1 MNKWVGI
8 GRLTKDAELKYTP
21 GAGTP
26 VSTFTLA
33 VDNYNAKEKKN
44 DADFIPIVLWG
55 KSAESLAQYLVK
67 GTQVAVAGRISTR
80 SYDAKDGTKRYVTE
94 VVAEMYG
101 GVKLLGG
108 KKADSSI
115 VNNDVFG
122 GMNFDEYNTPVDD
135 GDMPF

>member
-26 VSTFTLA
+26 VSTFILA

-55 KSAESLAQYLVK
+55 KSAENLAQYLVK
-67 GTQVAVAGRISTR
+67 GTQVAVAGRISVR
-80 SYDAKDGTKRYVTE
+80 SYEAKDGTKRYVTE
-94 VVAEMYG
+94 VIADTFN

-108 KKADSSI
+108 NKSGDSSS
-115 VNNDVFG
+115 NNNVFG
-122 GMNFDEYNTPVDD
+122 EGSFYDDMTPVDD
-135 GDMPF
+135 GSMPF

>member
-1 MNKWVGI
+1 MNKWIGI

-55 KSAESLAQYLVK
+55 KSAENLAQYLVK
-67 GTQVAVAGRISTR
+67 GTQVAVLGRISTR

-94 VVAEMYG
+94 VVADMFN

-108 KKADSSI
+108 KKSDNSNL
-115 VNNDVFG
+115 NNDVFDG
-122 GMNFDEYNTPVDD
+122 ESFYEDITPVDD

>member
-1 MNKWVGI
+1 MNKWIGI
-8 GRLTKDAELKYTP
+8 GRLTKDSELKYTP
-21 GAGTP
+21 GAGTA

-55 KSAESLAQYLVK
+55 KSAENLAQYLVK
-67 GTQVAVAGRISTR
+67 GTQVAVSGRIRTR

-94 VVAEMYG
+94 VIADMFS
-101 GVKLLGG
+101 GVKFLGG
-108 KKADSSI
+108 KKSDNSNL
-115 VNNDVFG
+115 NNDVFDG
-122 GMNFDEYNTPVDD
+122 ESFYEDITPVDD

>member
-33 VDNYNAKEKKN
+33 VDNYNAKEKKH

-55 KSAESLAQYLVK
+55 KSAENLAQYLVK

-108 KKADSSI
+108 KKADNSNSS
-115 VNNDVFG
+115 NDVFG
-122 GMNFDEYNTPVDD
+122 GQSFYDDMTPVDD